1 MARLPQV
8 NGQRVLR
15 ALRRVGWEVI
25 RVHGSHHVLANEN
38 RPGETLVVPVYRR
51 PLKKGTLA
59 DILDQASLSVEE
71 FRKLL

>member
-25 RVHGSHHVLANEN
+25 RVHGSHHVLANDD
-38 RPGETLVVPVYRR
+38 RPGETIVVPVHRR

-59 DILDQASLSVEE
+59 DILERAKLSAEE